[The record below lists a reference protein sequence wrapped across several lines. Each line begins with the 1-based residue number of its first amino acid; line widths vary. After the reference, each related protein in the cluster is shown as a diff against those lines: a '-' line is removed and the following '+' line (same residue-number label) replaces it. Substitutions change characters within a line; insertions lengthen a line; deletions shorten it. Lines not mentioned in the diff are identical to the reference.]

1 MRWKEEI
8 ENKHY
13 HGQQRIITKI
23 ALFPIHCIN
32 GDVSWLEKVN
42 IKQEYRIDPSYHWVN
57 LCFV

>member
-13 HGQQRIITKI
+13 HGQQRIITKF
-23 ALFPIHCIN
+23 ALFSIHCIN

>member
-13 HGQQRIITKI
+13 HGQQRIITKF

-32 GDVSWLEKVN
+32 GDVTWLEKVN
-42 IKQEYRIDPSYHWVN
+42 IKK
-57 LCFV
+57 

>member
-13 HGQQRIITKI
+13 HGQQRIITK
-23 ALFPIHCIN
+23 
-32 GDVSWLEKVN
+32 
-42 IKQEYRIDPSYHWVN
+42 QEYRIDPSYHWVN